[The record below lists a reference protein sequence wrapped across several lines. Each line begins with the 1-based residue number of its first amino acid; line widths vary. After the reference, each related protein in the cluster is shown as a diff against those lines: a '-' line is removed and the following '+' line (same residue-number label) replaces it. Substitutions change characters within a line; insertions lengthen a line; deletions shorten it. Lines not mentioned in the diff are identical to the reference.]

1 MICGVSANVPT
12 MAGGASNE
20 ISVLKTGRLHQ
31 IVMQNRLPTVT
42 LTQTVS
48 YGHEYL
54 IEPAYIYICYHQA
67 GANLQQ
73 QFRVFHRGG
82 AGFRNLALQ

>member
-1 MICGVSANVPT
+1 

-48 YGHEYL
+48 HGHEYL
-54 IEPAYIYICYHQA
+54 IEPAYIYVIIRQELIY
-67 GANLQQ
+67 NNN
-73 QFRVFHRGG
+73 FVFSIE
-82 AGFRNLALQ
+82 AAPVFVTSPCSKL